1 MEALSYEDICDGIKI
16 ATASSISQ
24 TRPDFSHSLLS
35 ISVLFLSLRE
45 KVLMDFDIRTSFRR
59 LKWSRGERQ
68 RIKSQLDGSHVR
80 LSQLQKKR
88 SGPAAPA
95 ALLLSSKEEDRRL
108 ESSQKHSRNPHAG
121 SIKEEKRTLN
131 KQNKTKETLYEQG
144 AACL

>member
-59 LKWSRGERQ
+59 LKWSRGEDR
-68 RIKSQLDGSHVR
+68 GSNRSWTGVMSGFPSCR
-80 LSQLQKKR
+80 R
-88 SGPAAPA
+88 SGPGQLPLLPCYRAAKRKIEDLKA
-95 ALLLSSKEEDRRL
+95 A
-108 ESSQKHSRNPHAG
+108 RNTAG
-121 SIKEEKRTLN
+121 ILM
-131 KQNKTKETLYEQG
+131 LG
-144 AACL
+144 A